1 MYGDTYRA
9 FAVHVIRIE
18 GNQICKRITELT
30 MAKLIYTAIMSLDG
44 YIADENGT
52 FDWAEPDA
60 EVHAFINDLERPVG
74 TYLYGRRMYETM
86 AVWQTVD
93 TGNDQR
99 PVSRDYAE
107 IWRLADKI
115 VYSRTLD
122 KVSTPRP
129 RLERVFDPDAVQLM
143 KKSAAR
149 DMAVGGPDLAAQA
162 IRAGLVDAYQLFLAP
177 IIIGSGNQALPDGF
191 RQRLELVNERRFGGG
206 MIYLHYQAL
215 VPSDR

>member
-1 MYGDTYRA
+1 
-9 FAVHVIRIE
+9 
-18 GNQICKRITELT
+18 

-115 VYSRTLD
+115 V
-122 KVSTPRP
+122 
-129 RLERVFDPDAVQLM
+129 
-143 KKSAAR
+143 
-149 DMAVGGPDLAAQA
+149 
-162 IRAGLVDAYQLFLAP
+162 
-177 IIIGSGNQALPDGF
+177 
-191 RQRLELVNERRFGGG
+191 
-206 MIYLHYQAL
+206 
-215 VPSDR
+215 